1 MHVCQLCRAPIIGSY
16 IQSPFGDSVCA
27 QHGDPRQC
35 ANCLRFSSTSGAYCP
50 NCLKTAIRD
59 TGQMKSCV
67 DSVLKWLNSLL
78 GNNGLASIPATIG
91 ADDQFTSQCLGFTAW
106 TSDGRTV
113 TSQIFIRSEMPA
125 IHCEQVL
132 AHEYGHVLLVAD
144 PVGFGFTGGL
154 DASQAV
160 EEEGFCE
167 LLSYLYISQVAHP
180 DRDRKLHA
188 IRENTTPIYGEGFRR
203 LWNRYEELGS
213 LLAVRSEL
221 LSKSVTPYPTYGI
234 PTPSGLGDPNQ
245 DPRFPISTTPDG
257 GIQIDGGSHRPT
269 IVISRGT
276 PQPCSPAPDQPD
288 SRPVIKW

>member
-1 MHVCQLCRAPIIGSY
+1 MHICQLCRMAITGSY
-16 IQSPFGDSVCA
+16 IQSPFGDSVCTR
-27 QHGDPRQC
+27 HGDPSQC
-35 ANCLRFSSTSGAYCP
+35 ANCLRFSSTREPYCGR
-50 NCLKTAIRD
+50 CLQTAVHD
-59 TGQMKSCV
+59 TQQMRSSV
-67 DSVLKWLNSLL
+67 SSVLKWLGSLL
-78 GNNGLASIPATIG
+78 GNNGLSSIPTMVG
-91 ADDQFTSQCLGFTAW
+91 TDDQFTAQCLGFTAW

-113 TSQIFIRSEMPA
+113 DSKIFIRSGMPT
-125 IHCEQVL
+125 IQCEQVL

-144 PVGFGFTGGL
+144 PVNFGFTGGL

-167 LLSYLYISQVAHP
+167 LLSYLYISQVSHP

-203 LWNRYEELGS
+203 LWNRFEELGS

-245 DPRFPISTTPDG
+245 SPRFPISTTPDG
-257 GIQIDGGSHRPT
+257 GILIDGGSHRPT
-269 IVISRGT
+269 IIIDRG
-276 PQPCSPAPDQPD
+276 SPKPRDPVQAE